1 MHRPPSILR
10 DCRWRCRH
18 RGKLLW
24 FQATEAPLGAIFGD
38 TPGRVARHLA
48 LAAGSEYISN
58 FGICESAEIEW
69 PRARASKRARTSTS
83 AARSDGVPPTASG
96 QPKSN
101 SRLVHKAAV
110 ERAILLHDLD
120 TLNNKRAAFKWWRSH
135 SEQELSK
142 ISDEISSG
150 KRIIGSRRLLSW
162 RRTAILELLR
172 SARICSCLA
181 ISMASSS
188 RRARRARTVDIF
200 ASSESRL
207 LTLPAESKHSE
218 DKARGCVKR
227 DMDESVLRKSRLLLI
242 WHVIA
247 ALPSVGRR
255 ATTPTAVARAPCRL
269 PIPEHAARRSPP
281 RPSSVLLPT
290 TLSPSP
296 SLAAPSML
304 ATPSTLAAPRSA
316 PPSAKPHLPQAQRPP
331 SAPRA
336 SSAASHTTPEV
347 ALVSVGDGDRTP
359 FELRAHPRTVRAP
372 RHAGMCLPC
381 ERVVRLGGGTC
392 GPWGARSRRLRAPT
406 PAANSRWA
414 RLLPPSSRP
423 SPPLAARRHLALRAV
438 RIPARIASWDPDR
451 PWMHARPAPCAP
463 SVHDSLTARAADGYD
478 SAHEP

>member
-172 SARICSCLA
+172 
-181 ISMASSS
+181 
-188 RRARRARTVDIF
+188 ARTVDIF

-242 WHVIA
+242 CSSSSRPQSRTSSHHA
-247 ALPSVGRR
+247 NRRR
-255 ATTPTAVARAPCRL
+255 ASPMPLAHSRTRSKTLATSALDARNAVDARSTAFC
-269 PIPEHAARRSPP
+269 
-281 RPSSVLLPT
+281 T
-290 TLSPSP
+290 TLSKTSP
-296 SLAAPSML
+296 AP
-304 ATPSTLAAPRSA
+304 
-316 PPSAKPHLPQAQRPP
+316 
-331 SAPRA
+331 
-336 SSAASHTTPEV
+336 SAASAVRTSRKLRRVPHHTR
-347 ALVSVGDGDRTP
+347 GR
-359 FELRAHPRTVRAP
+359 PRIRRRRRPHTVRASRASADRP
-372 RHAGMCLPC
+372 RAATRRDVPSVRAGRTAGRRHMRTLGRPFAATSRPHARCQLA
-381 ERVVRLGGGTC
+381 LG
-392 GPWGARSRRLRAPT
+392 SS
-406 PAANSRWA
+406 PAAILA
-414 RLLPPSSRP
+414 AVP
-423 SPPLAARRHLALRAV
+423 AARRHPALRAV

-463 SVHDSLTARAADGYD
+463 SVHDSLTARAADGCD
-478 SAHEP
+478 GAHEP